1 MRLKAVFVLLS
12 ICIAGLFGFPK
23 YTEYTT
29 NKSTINQIESEIET
43 SKQTYSDLQNQ
54 STLLLSQLQES
65 GKDVCLNNVDMA
77 NYLATLGNITGIV
90 ARGYT
95 DDVLGDIQMTNNI
108 EDIAYFSSD
117 VVQIKYDLD
126 VADTYDFLQGLK
138 SISTAVVDTDLDIS
152 TGKATVTVRAVTGVY
167 TNVSNTGVNLDVPN
181 DSSSTEYEIIEDGSE
196 VEEVN
201 TEL

>member
-23 YTEYTT
+23 CTEYTT

-77 NYLATLGNITGIV
+77 NYLATLGNITVIV

-126 VADTYDFLQGLK
+126 IADTYDFLQGLK
-138 SISTAVVDTDLDIS
+138 SISTAVVDTDLDIL

-181 DSSSTEYEIIEDGSE
+181 DSSSTKYGIIEDGSE

>member
-23 YTEYTT
+23 CTEYTT

-77 NYLATLGNITGIV
+77 NYLATLGNITVIV

-126 VADTYDFLQGLK
+126 IADTYDFLQGLK
-138 SISTAVVDTDLDIS
+138 SISTAVVDTDLDIL

-181 DSSSTEYEIIEDGSE
+181 DSSSTEYGIIEDGSE
-196 VEEVN
+196 VEEVH

>member
-12 ICIAGLFGFPK
+12 ICIAVLFGFPK

-77 NYLATLGNITGIV
+77 NYLATLGNITEIV

-126 VADTYDFLQGLK
+126 IADTYDFLQGLK
-138 SISTAVVDTDLDIS
+138 SISTAVVDTDLDIL

-181 DSSSTEYEIIEDGSE
+181 DSSSTEYGIIEDGSE

>member
-23 YTEYTT
+23 CTEYTT

-77 NYLATLGNITGIV
+77 NYLATLGNITVIV

-126 VADTYDFLQGLK
+126 IADTYDFLQGLK
-138 SISTAVVDTDLDIS
+138 SISTAVVDTDLDIL

-181 DSSSTEYEIIEDGSE
+181 DSSSTEYGIIEDGSE

>member
-77 NYLATLGNITGIV
+77 NYLATLGNITVIV

-126 VADTYDFLQGLK
+126 IADTYDFLQGLK
-138 SISTAVVDTDLDIS
+138 SISTAVVDTDLDIL

-181 DSSSTEYEIIEDGSE
+181 DSSSTEYGIIEDGSE

>member
-23 YTEYTT
+23 CTEYTT

-77 NYLATLGNITGIV
+77 NYLATLGNITVIV

-126 VADTYDFLQGLK
+126 IADTYDFLQGLK
-138 SISTAVVDTDLDIS
+138 SISTAVVDTDLDIL

-181 DSSSTEYEIIEDGSE
+181 DSSSTEYGIIEDGSE

-201 TEL
+201 IEL

>member
-1 MRLKAVFVLLS
+1 
-12 ICIAGLFGFPK
+12 
-23 YTEYTT
+23 
-29 NKSTINQIESEIET
+29 
-43 SKQTYSDLQNQ
+43 
-54 STLLLSQLQES
+54 
-65 GKDVCLNNVDMA
+65 MA
-77 NYLATLGNITGIV
+77 NYLATLGNITVIV

-126 VADTYDFLQGLK
+126 IADTYDFLQGLK
-138 SISTAVVDTDLDIS
+138 SISTAVVDTDLDIL

-181 DSSSTEYEIIEDGSE
+181 DSSSTEYGIIEDGSE

>member
-77 NYLATLGNITGIV
+77 NYLATLGNITWIV

-126 VADTYDFLQGLK
+126 IADTYDFLQGLK
-138 SISTAVVDTDLDIS
+138 SISTAVVDTDLDIL

-167 TNVSNTGVNLDVPN
+167 TNVSNTGVNLDVPS
-181 DSSSTEYEIIEDGSE
+181 DSSSTEYGIIEDGSE

>member
-23 YTEYTT
+23 CTEYTT

-77 NYLATLGNITGIV
+77 NYLATLGNITVIV

-95 DDVLGDIQMTNNI
+95 DDVLGDIQMTSNI

-126 VADTYDFLQGLK
+126 IADTYDFLQGLK
-138 SISTAVVDTDLDIS
+138 SISTAVVDTDLDIL

-181 DSSSTEYEIIEDGSE
+181 DSSSTEYGIIEDGSE

>member
-77 NYLATLGNITGIV
+77 NYLATLGNITWIV

-95 DDVLGDIQMTNNI
+95 DDVLGDIQMTSNI

-126 VADTYDFLQGLK
+126 IADTYDFLQGLK
-138 SISTAVVDTDLDIS
+138 SISTAVVDTDLDIL
-152 TGKATVTVRAVTGVY
+152 TVKATVTVRAVTGVY

-181 DSSSTEYEIIEDGSE
+181 DLSSTEYGIIEDGSE

>member
-77 NYLATLGNITGIV
+77 NYLATLGNITVIV

-95 DDVLGDIQMTNNI
+95 DDVLGDIQMTSNI

-126 VADTYDFLQGLK
+126 IADTYDFLQGLK
-138 SISTAVVDTDLDIS
+138 SISTAVVDTDLDIL

-181 DSSSTEYEIIEDGSE
+181 DLSSTEYGIIEDCSE

>member
-23 YTEYTT
+23 CTEYTT

-77 NYLATLGNITGIV
+77 NYLATLGNITVIV

-126 VADTYDFLQGLK
+126 IADTYDFLQGLK
-138 SISTAVVDTDLDIS
+138 SISTAVVDTDLDIL

-167 TNVSNTGVNLDVPN
+167 TNVSNTCVNLDVPN
-181 DSSSTEYEIIEDGSE
+181 DSSSTEYGIIEDGSE

>member
-23 YTEYTT
+23 CTEYTT
-29 NKSTINQIESEIET
+29 NKSTINQIESEIEP

-77 NYLATLGNITGIV
+77 NYLATLGNITVIV

-95 DDVLGDIQMTNNI
+95 ADVLGDIQMTNNI

-126 VADTYDFLQGLK
+126 IADTYDFLQGLK
-138 SISTAVVDTDLDIS
+138 SISTAVVDTDLDIL

-181 DSSSTEYEIIEDGSE
+181 DSSSTEYGIIEDGSE
-196 VEEVN
+196 VKEVN

>member
-23 YTEYTT
+23 CTEYTT

-77 NYLATLGNITGIV
+77 NYLATLGNITVIV

-126 VADTYDFLQGLK
+126 IADTYDFLQGLK
-138 SISTAVVDTDLDIS
+138 SISTAVVDTDLDIL
-152 TGKATVTVRAVTGVY
+152 TGTATVTVRAVTGVY

-181 DSSSTEYEIIEDGSE
+181 DSSSTEYGIIEDGSE